1 MKLKDKVVIVTG
13 GTGGIGKA
21 IAKLAIENGAKVLIH
36 GINETEG
43 ATALKELGENARL
56 HIADLKEAATPK
68 SIVDACIKEFGRIDA
83 VVNNAATIERGRI
96 GEIKPE
102 EFDRIMAV
110 NIRSALFLIQAA
122 FEELKKNKGTVLNI
136 GSINSYSGESS
147 LLIYSISKGALQTM
161 SRNLANAHGKDGV
174 RINHINPGWV
184 LTDREYVDQIKKGL
198 PENWPSTIPLE
209 HAPSGRI
216 ISPEEIAVAALYWIS
231 DESYPISGSVVEL
244 EQFSI
249 FGRNPEK

>member
-1 MKLKDKVVIVTG
+1 MRLKNKVVIVTG
-13 GTGGIGKA
+13 ATGGIGKA

-36 GINETEG
+36 GINKSEG
-43 ATALKELGENARL
+43 ETALVELGDSARL
-56 HIADLKEAATPK
+56 HLADLNDAGAPK
-68 SIVDACIKEFGRIDA
+68 SIVDACLKEFGRIDA

-96 GEIKPE
+96 GEITPQD
-102 EFDRIMAV
+102 FDRIMAV
-110 NIRSALFLIQAA
+110 NTRSALFLIQAA
-122 FEELKKNKGTVLNI
+122 FDELKKNRGAVLNI
-136 GSINSYSGESS
+136 GSINAYSGESS
-147 LLIYSISKGALQTM
+147 LLIYSISKGALQTL
-161 SRNLANAHGKDGV
+161 SRNLANAHGKDGL

-184 LTDREYVDQIKKGL
+184 LTDREYVDQIKKGM
-198 PENWPSTIPLE
+198 PENWPSTLPRE

-231 DESYPISGSVVEL
+231 DESYPITGSVVEL

>member
-1 MKLKDKVVIVTG
+1 MRLKDKVVIVTG
-13 GTGGIGKA
+13 ATGGIGKA

-36 GINETEG
+36 GINKAEG
-43 ATALKELGENARL
+43 EVALSELGASAKMHL
-56 HIADLKEAATPK
+56 ADLKDESAPK
-68 SIVDACIKEFGRIDA
+68 SIVDACLKEFGRIDA
-83 VVNNAATIERGRI
+83 IVNNAATIERGRI

-102 EFDRIMAV
+102 EFDRIMAI

-122 FEELKKNKGTVLNI
+122 FEELKKNRGAVLNI
-136 GSINSYSGESS
+136 GSINAYSGESS

-174 RINHINPGWV
+174 RINQINPGWV
-184 LTDREYVDQIKKGL
+184 LTDREYVDQIKKGM
-198 PENWPSTIPLE
+198 PENWPSTLPIE

-216 ISPEEIAVAALYWIS
+216 ISPEEIAIAALYWIS
-231 DESYPISGSVVEL
+231 DESYPITGSVVEL
-244 EQFSI
+244 EQYSI